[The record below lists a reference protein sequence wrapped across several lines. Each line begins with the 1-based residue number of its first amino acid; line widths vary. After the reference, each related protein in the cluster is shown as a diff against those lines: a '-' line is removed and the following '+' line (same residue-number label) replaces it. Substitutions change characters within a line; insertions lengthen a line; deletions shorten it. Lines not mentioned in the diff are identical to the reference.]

1 MVEDN
6 FMIPKQTRMSLICS
20 LLVLTFI
27 SGLGQLSWA
36 QEKSAPKKGSALS
49 QTKKQTSKALK
60 KDADYWFRKGAL
72 VATYG
77 NDKVAIQYFGKAI
90 ALDPNHSR
98 AYFEQGIAYGQIG
111 DYQQAIS
118 LINRALKLD
127 PQNGIYHYGR
137 GRVYLLSGDDAK
149 AMEDFKH
156 AAELGDEDALNY
168 LDYIGQP
175 LQP

>member
-1 MVEDN
+1 MVEEN
-6 FMIPKQTRMSLICS
+6 SMIRKQTRMNLICG

-27 SGLGQLSWA
+27 SGPGHLSWA
-36 QEKSAPKKGSALS
+36 QEKKSRKKGPALS
-49 QTKKQTSKALK
+49 QTNKQTSKAMK

-77 NDKVAIQYFGKAI
+77 NDKAAIRYFKKAI
-90 ALDPNHSR
+90 TLNPNHSG
-98 AYFEQGIAYGQIG
+98 AYFEQGISYGQLD

-118 LINRALKLD
+118 LIDRALKLD
-127 PQNGIYHYGR
+127 PQNGMYYYGR
-137 GRVYLLSGDDAK
+137 GRVYLLSGDNAK

-168 LDYIGQP
+168 LDYIGHGQ
-175 LQP
+175 LQ

>member
-1 MVEDN
+1 MN
-6 FMIPKQTRMSLICS
+6 LICG

-27 SGLGQLSWA
+27 SGAGQLSWA
-36 QEKSAPKKGSALS
+36 QEKSAPKKDSALGK
-49 QTKKQTSKALK
+49 TTKQTTKAIK

-77 NDKVAIQYFGKAI
+77 NDKAAIRFFGKAI
-90 ALDPNHSR
+90 ALNPNHSR
-98 AYFEQGIAYGQIG
+98 AYFQQGVSYGQLG

-118 LINRALKLD
+118 LINRALKLN
-127 PQNGIYHYGR
+127 PQNGIYYYGR

-168 LDYIGQP
+168 LDYIGQS
-175 LQP
+175 QP

>member
-6 FMIPKQTRMSLICS
+6 PMIPKKTCMYLFCG
-20 LLVLTFI
+20 LVVLTFI
-27 SGLGQLSWA
+27 YGPGRLSWA
-36 QEKSAPKKGSALS
+36 QEKAAPQNDSALS
-49 QTKKQTSKALK
+49 KTTKQTSKTIK
-60 KDADYWFRKGAL
+60 KDADHWFRKGAL

-77 NDKVAIQYFGKAI
+77 NDKAAIRFFGKAI

-98 AYFEQGIAYGQIG
+98 AYFEQGISYGQIG

-118 LINRALKLD
+118 LIDRALKLD
-127 PQNGIYHYGR
+127 PQNGIYYYGR
-137 GRVYLLSGDDAK
+137 ARVYLLSGDDAK

-175 LQP
+175 Q

>member
-1 MVEDN
+1 
-6 FMIPKQTRMSLICS
+6 MIPRKTYVHLICG
-20 LLVLTFI
+20 LLVLTI
-27 SGLGQLSWA
+27 LSGPGQLSWA
-36 QEKSAPKKGSALS
+36 QEKAAPQKDSALS
-49 QTKKQTSKALK
+49 KTTKQTSKTII

-77 NDKVAIQYFGKAI
+77 NDKAAIRFFGKAI

-98 AYFEQGIAYGQIG
+98 AYFQQGISYGQIG

-118 LINRALKLD
+118 LIDRALKLD
-127 PQNGIYHYGR
+127 PQNGIYYYGR
-137 GRVYLLSGDDAK
+137 ARVFLLSGDDTK
-149 AMEDFKH
+149 AMEDFKR

-175 LQP
+175 Q

>member
-1 MVEDN
+1 MMEDHS
-6 FMIPKQTRMSLICS
+6 MIPKQTRMNFICG
-20 LLVLTFI
+20 LVVLTLI

-36 QEKSAPKKGSALS
+36 QEKSTPQKDSALS
-49 QTKKQTSKALK
+49 KTKKQTSKAIK

-77 NDKVAIQYFGKAI
+77 NDKAAIRFFGMAI
-90 ALDPNHSR
+90 ALDPNHHG
-98 AYFEQGIAYGQIG
+98 AYFEQGISHGQIG

-127 PQNGIYHYGR
+127 PQNGMYYYGR
-137 GRVYLLSGDDAK
+137 GRVYLLSGDNDK

-168 LDYIGQP
+168 LDYIGQTQ
-175 LQP
+175 QP

>member
-6 FMIPKQTRMSLICS
+6 SMIPKKTCMNLICGF
-20 LLVLTFI
+20 LVLTFL
-27 SGLGQLSWA
+27 SGPGQLSWA
-36 QEKSAPKKGSALS
+36 QEKSAPQKDSTLS
-49 QTKKQTSKALK
+49 KSTKQTSKAIK

-77 NDKVAIQYFGKAI
+77 NDKAAIRFFGKAI
-90 ALDPNHSR
+90 TLDPNHSR

-111 DYQQAIS
+111 DHQQAIS

-168 LDYIGQP
+168 LDYIGQAQ
-175 LQP
+175 QP